1 MDQLK
6 YQLEL
11 ASFDE
16 KIALAELEESKAAE
30 RVRELKYER
39 TRFCMQWLELIART
53 AQDPRQGQV
62 KIPGAQSIP
71 HGTIV
76 PPTAP

>member
-16 KIALAELEESKAAE
+16 KISLAELEESKAAE
-30 RVRELKYER
+30 RVRELKYEKS
-39 TRFCMQWLELIART
+39 RFQMQWLEFVAKSMQEKSQQGAV
-53 AQDPRQGQV
+53 AQPQ
-62 KIPGAQSIP
+62 
-71 HGTIV
+71 V
-76 PPTAP
+76 PPQAPK

>member
-16 KIALAELEESKAAE
+16 KIALAELEESKAAG

-39 TRFCMQWLELIART
+39 TRFCMQWLELIAKT
-53 AQDPRQGQV
+53 TYAAQAQQQTGPIQD
-62 KIPGAQSIP
+62 IPK
-71 HGTIV
+71 GTIV
-76 PPTAP
+76 AP

>member
-39 TRFCMQWLELIART
+39 TRFCMQWLELIAK
-53 AQDPRQGQV
+53 AQQGAL
-62 KIPGAQSIP
+62 AQSQM
-71 HGTIV
+71 
-76 PPTAP
+76 PPQAPK